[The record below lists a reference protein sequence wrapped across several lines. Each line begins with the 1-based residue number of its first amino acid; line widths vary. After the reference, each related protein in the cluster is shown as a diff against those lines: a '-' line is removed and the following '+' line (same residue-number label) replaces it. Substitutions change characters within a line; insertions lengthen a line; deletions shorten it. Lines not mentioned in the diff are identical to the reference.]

1 MTSIHTERRVS
12 LSEIEALARDV
23 LLARGVSFAQ
33 ADAVARN
40 VTAAEAD
47 ECRSH
52 GVYRLIGYVR
62 AVVSGKADGRAVPS
76 MTQVS
81 PAIIRVDAGRGFAPL
96 ANEIARPALVAAA
109 QSLGIAVLAI
119 NNCYHNS
126 AMWVDLEPLADAGL
140 VSIGMTAG
148 QCTVAPHGGSKP
160 VFGTNP
166 FAFGWPRPDGAP
178 FVFDF
183 ATSAAARGEIELH
196 QRAGKSIPLGW
207 AVDAEGRP
215 TTDPAVG
222 LAGAMLPFGGHKG
235 TALALMIELLAGP
248 MIGDLTSQESFA
260 EDEGMGSPPLGG
272 ELIIAFDPVRFL
284 GDDFAGHMA
293 RAETLFSSISGQ
305 DGVRLPGD
313 RRLEARAQSV
323 QNGVLVPAR
332 LLEEL
337 ELLRAGGGGRG

>member
-1 MTSIHTERRVS
+1 MTQPEQERRLS
-12 LSEIEALARDV
+12 LADIETLARDV
-23 LLARGVSFAQ
+23 LLASGVSLDH
-33 ADAVARN
+33 ADAIARN

-47 ECRSH
+47 ACRSH
-52 GVYRLIGYVR
+52 GVYRLLGYVR
-62 AVVSGKADGRAVPS
+62 AVASGKADGNAVPVV
-76 MTQVS
+76 TQTS
-81 PAIIRVDAGRGFAPL
+81 PAIVKVDAGRGFAPL
-96 ANEIARPALVAAA
+96 ANEMARPAVVAAA

-140 VSIGMTAG
+140 VSIGLTAG
-148 QCTVAPHGGSKP
+148 QRTVAPHGGSKP

-166 FAFGWPRPDGAP
+166 FAFGWPRPDRAP

-183 ATSAAARGEIELH
+183 ATSAVARGEIELH

-215 TTDPAVG
+215 TTDPALG

-235 TALALMIELLAGP
+235 TALALMVELLAGP

-260 EDEGMGSPPLGG
+260 EDEGRGSPPLGG

-284 GDDFAGHMA
+284 GDDAADHMA
-293 RAETLFSSISGQ
+293 RAETLFSSISQQ

-313 RRLEARAQSV
+313 RRLAARAQSARE
-323 QNGVLVPAR
+323 GVLVPTR
-332 LLEEL
+332 LFDEL
-337 ELLRAGGGGRG
+337 QAIRSRG

>member
-1 MTSIHTERRVS
+1 MTSSQNEKLLT
-12 LSEIEALARDV
+12 LSDIETLAREV
-23 LLARGVSFAQ
+23 LLASGVSLAQ

-47 ECRSH
+47 ACRSH
-52 GVYRLIGYVR
+52 GVYRLLGYVR
-62 AVVSGKADGRAVPS
+62 AVASGKADGKAVPIVS
-76 MTQVS
+76 PTS
-81 PAIIRVDAGRGFAPL
+81 PAIIRVDACRGFAPL
-96 ANEIARPALVAAA
+96 ANEMARPALIAAA
-109 QSLGIAVLAI
+109 QSLGIAVLAV

-148 QCTVAPHGGSKP
+148 QRSVAPHGGSKP

-183 ATSAAARGEIELH
+183 ATSAVARGEIELH

-207 AVDAEGRP
+207 AVDAEGRQ
-215 TTDPAVG
+215 TIDPALG

-260 EDEGMGSPPLGG
+260 EDEGQGSPPLGG

-284 GDDFAGHMA
+284 GDDAADHMA
-293 RAETLFSSISGQ
+293 RAETLFSSISQQ

-313 RRLEARAQSV
+313 RRLAARAQSASE
-323 QNGVLVPAR
+323 GVLVPTR
-332 LLEEL
+332 LFDEL
-337 ELLRAGGGGRG
+337 EAIRARG